1 MLALIQIEMYFLN
14 MKTTKRI
21 NKETKK
27 SIKNMIAQIKLVRSG
42 KRSTI
47 NISDEVAWHSGGSP
61 ESAFI
66 ETLQWLWEIRFL

>member
-1 MLALIQIEMYFLN
+1 MLAPIQIMVYFKN
-14 MKTTKRI
+14 IKTTKQI

-47 NISDEVAWHSGGSP
+47 NISDEVDWRSGGSS
-61 ESAFI
+61 EADLM
-66 ETLQWLWEIRFL
+66 ETLSWLFSIRFL